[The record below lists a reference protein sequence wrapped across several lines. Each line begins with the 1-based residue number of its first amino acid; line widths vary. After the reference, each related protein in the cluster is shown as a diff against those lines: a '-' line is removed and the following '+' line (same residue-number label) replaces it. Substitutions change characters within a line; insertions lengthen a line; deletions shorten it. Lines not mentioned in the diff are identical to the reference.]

1 MKFAAI
7 AIVLGAAGA
16 TQAQV
21 SGFSDMFRML
31 KRDGKLFYKQDLSA
45 ELKQP
50 PPKVSP
56 MPAQP
61 DDTKVLE
68 LVHYGEIT
76 VKGSQIELSDG
87 AEILAR
93 GFRCLADSIK
103 GDSSTEIYTC
113 SGNVRII
120 GVDETISGESVT
132 INLKNK
138 TFFATYGKA
147 QIKPNLLNNQLKSDA
162 FLSGKEASGSSKKI
176 FGKDTSFTTCD
187 FVVPHFHLDAQSST
201 IQPSKEAIL
210 RKVKIVVLGKTIVTL
225 PILWIPLGE
234 RSFKYL
240 PQVGQSA
247 DEGFYV
253 KNIYGF
259 PMRGEDRGAVRLD
272 YMSKLGVGIG
282 ANYYYRN
289 ATMNGI
295 TKIYSVTGNLK
306 TMTINNQH
314 EQRFKWGKLTLDND
328 IQQNNYLTA
337 PSSTLVSTRAQL
349 KFPRFTTLTFNQQ
362 KQSSSGFNNSNQTIT
377 LSDARQWGKTSTTV
391 DMTLNRSGSSSGST
405 GSSRQTMDLRLS
417 GNRDVKKGVFSLE
430 YQRTIPIGEV
440 TNFFPSSDKTPVL
453 SFRTDS
459 TKIFGAD
466 SFKTLPFRTEFSVG
480 EYLDPILKRRV
491 SRGMFDFNI
500 NRSIR
505 DKGPWKWDFN
515 GGFKQNVYSDDT
527 AQYRIAIASGASY
540 SLGKKLGINF
550 RYSSL
555 RPFGYSPLAIDRTG
569 TSDMST
575 MDLSFM
581 KNSKSS
587 FGIQTGYDFVRS
599 GKGEIAWQQVGLRSE
614 YRVGSAFSFRTLST
628 YDTFRTKWS
637 NIRLDSV
644 WQSPLLL
651 ASVSARYDAIQS
663 KWASVSAFIEGI
675 EIGKTKFGTA
685 LNYNGYTKKFDS
697 QQYNIIYDLHCAEA
711 VFTVSDFGSGFRS
724 GREIGFFIRLKSIPV
739 DSGFG
744 RGRLGNA
751 LGSGSGRDF

>member
-45 ELKQP
+45 ELKQL

-56 MPAQP
+56 MPDQP

-76 VKGSQIELSDG
+76 VKRSQIELSDG

-187 FVVPHFHLDAQSST
+187 LVVPHFHLDAQSST
-201 IQPSKEAIL
+201 IEPSKEAIL
-210 RKVKIVVLGKTIVTL
+210 RKVKIVILGKTVVTV

-527 AQYRIAIASGASY
+527 AQYRIAISSGASY

-614 YRVGSAFSFRTLST
+614 YRVGGAFSFRTLST

-697 QQYNIIYDLHCAEA
+697 QQYNLIYDLHCAEA

>member
-1 MKFAAI
+1 M
-7 AIVLGAAGA
+7 
-16 TQAQV
+16 
-21 SGFSDMFRML
+21 
-31 KRDGKLFYKQDLSA
+31 
-45 ELKQP
+45 
-50 PPKVSP
+50 
-56 MPAQP
+56 
-61 DDTKVLE
+61 
-68 LVHYGEIT
+68 
-76 VKGSQIELSDG
+76 
-87 AEILAR
+87 
-93 GFRCLADSIK
+93 
-103 GDSSTEIYTC
+103 
-113 SGNVRII
+113 
-120 GVDETISGESVT
+120 
-132 INLKNK
+132 
-138 TFFATYGKA
+138 
-147 QIKPNLLNNQLKSDA
+147 
-162 FLSGKEASGSSKKI
+162 
-176 FGKDTSFTTCD
+176 
-187 FVVPHFHLDAQSST
+187 
-201 IQPSKEAIL
+201 
-210 RKVKIVVLGKTIVTL
+210 
-225 PILWIPLGE
+225 
-234 RSFKYL
+234 

-247 DEGFYV
+247 DEGIYV

-697 QQYNIIYDLHCAEA
+697 QQYNLIYDLHCAEA